1 MRLFQPDKSPAQD
14 KILSHLLQVMT
25 PIFDPEFSPNSFG
38 FRPGKR
44 AHDAVKKAQ
53 SYIQAGNRYVV
64 DMDLEKFFDRV
75 NHDILMARV
84 ARKVKDK
91 RTLKLIRSYL
101 NAGVMVNGVVLATEE
116 GTPQGGPLSPLLANI
131 LLDDLDKELTK
142 RGHSFVRYADDC
154 NILVK
159 SKRAGLRVLESVTQF
174 VEGKLKLK
182 VNRDKSAVDRPWN
195 RKFLGF
201 SFLVNKEATI
211 RLAPK
216 TLERIKDK
224 VREIT
229 SRTRSVAM
237 EQRIAELNRYLQG
250 WIGYFQ
256 LASAKNH
263 CQRLD
268 EWIRRRLRMCL
279 WKQWKKPKTRLRNL
293 RALNV
298 PEWAA
303 RMMANSRRG
312 AWAMSRNINNALDT
326 SYWEHQGLKSLLERY
341 LYLRQSFGT
350 A

>member
-1 MRLFQPDKSPAQD
+1 MSRIGIAL
-14 KILSHLLQVMT
+14 
-25 PIFDPEFSPNSFG
+25 
-38 FRPGKR
+38 
-44 AHDAVKKAQ
+44 
-53 SYIQAGNRYVV
+53 AG
-64 DMDLEKFFDRV
+64 
-75 NHDILMARV
+75 
-84 ARKVKDK
+84 
-91 RTLKLIRSYL
+91 
-101 NAGVMVNGVVLATEE
+101 
-116 GTPQGGPLSPLLANI
+116 GGPLGGIYEVGASTALEEAIDGLDLTQAHCYVGVSSGSFIAAALANGISPEKLANI

-237 EQRIAELNRYLQG
+237 EQRIAELNRYLG
-250 WIGYFQ
+250 
-256 LASAKNH
+256 LANYMNK
-263 CQRLD
+263 
-268 EWIRRRLRMCL
+268 
-279 WKQWKKPKTRLRNL
+279 
-293 RALNV
+293 
-298 PEWAA
+298 A
-303 RMMANSRRG
+303 R
-312 AWAMSRNINNALDT
+312 
-326 SYWEHQGLKSLLERY
+326 
-341 LYLRQSFGT
+341 
-350 A
+350 